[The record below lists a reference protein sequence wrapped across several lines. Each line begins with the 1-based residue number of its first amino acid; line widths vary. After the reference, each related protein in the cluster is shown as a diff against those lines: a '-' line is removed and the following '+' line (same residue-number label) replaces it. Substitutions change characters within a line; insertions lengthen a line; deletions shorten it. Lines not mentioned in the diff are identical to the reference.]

1 MNYIPSEKDTQT
13 LRKELGIAY
22 WLEDT
27 QVNVKKAKVST
38 IEDFDLD
45 IDVTNINDEHRWI
58 EVKSAESID
67 EANGIT
73 GKTYQGQIAYIDAE
87 LQNQS
92 AYNAYTNV
100 PPEFANIRMWLINN
114 TPSSTNDFKFMPKW
128 RKIQSKKAWFV
139 LITLDKVYIYTFQ
152 DLMNAFVGN
161 VYFNSFT
168 DFMNRPKNQRKKW
181 QRKAAIDLDKATR
194 VYDRAKFEPYFKAAM
209 DKILFWK
216 QCDNI
221 C

>member
-13 LRKELGIAY
+13 LRKELGIAF
-22 WLEDT
+22 WLQDT

-45 IDVTNINDEHRWI
+45 IDVTTINDDHIWI

-100 PPEFANIRMWLINN
+100 PTEFANIRMWLINN

-128 RKIQSKKAWFV
+128 KKIQEKKAWFV
-139 LITLDKVYIYTFQ
+139 LITLDRVYIYTFE
-152 DLMNAFVGN
+152 DLNKAFVGN

-168 DFMNRPKNQRKKW
+168 DFLHRPKNQRKKW
-181 QRKAAIDLDKATR
+181 QRKALIDLDKALK
-194 VYDRAKFEPYFKAAM
+194 VYPRETFEPYFKAAM
-209 DKILFWK
+209 QKIIKWK
-216 QCDNI
+216 QCDNV

>member
-1 MNYIPSEKDTQT
+1 MNYLPLEKDTKT
-13 LRKELGIAY
+13 LRKELGVAY

-27 QVNVKKAKVST
+27 QVNVKKAKVT
-38 IEDFDLD
+38 LIEDFNLD
-45 IDVTNINDEHRWI
+45 IDVTNINDEHTWI
-58 EVKSAESID
+58 EVKSEESMD
-67 EANGIT
+67 QVHGIT

-114 TPSSTNDFKFMPKW
+114 TPSKTNDFKYMSKW
-128 RKIQSKKAWFV
+128 RKIQEKKAWFV
-139 LITLDKVYIYTFQ
+139 LITLDKVYIYTFE
-152 DLMNAFVGN
+152 DLNKAYCGN
-161 VYFNSFT
+161 VYFNSYT
-168 DFMNRPKNQRKKW
+168 DYLNRPKTQKKKW

-194 VYDRAKFEPYFKAAM
+194 VYDRAKFEPYFDKA
-209 DKILFWK
+209 DKQIIYWK

>member
-1 MNYIPSEKDTQT
+1 MLELPKQKNDKV
-13 LRKELGIAY
+13 LMKEMGIAY

-27 QVNVKKAKVST
+27 QVNVKKAKVTT
-38 IEDFDLD
+38 IEDFNLD
-45 IDVTNINDEHRWI
+45 IDVTSIDGNHTWI

-73 GKTYQGQIAYIDAE
+73 GKTYQGQISYIDAE

-114 TPSSTNDFKFMPKW
+114 TPSSTNDFKFMSKW
-128 RKIQSKKAWFV
+128 KKIQEKKAWFV
-139 LITLDKVYIYTFQ
+139 LITLDRVYIYTFE
-152 DLMNAFVGN
+152 DLNKAFVGN
-161 VYFNSFT
+161 IYFNSFT
-168 DFMNRPKNQRKKW
+168 DFLNRPKTQKKKW
-181 QRKAAIDLDKATR
+181 QRKAAINLDKATR
-194 VYDRAKFEPYFKAAM
+194 VYHRETFEPYFDKAM
-209 DKILFWK
+209 EKIIYWK
-216 QCDNI
+216 QCDNV

>member
-1 MNYIPSEKDTQT
+1 MNYLPLEKDTKT

-45 IDVTNINDEHRWI
+45 IDVTSIDGNHTWL
-58 EVKSAESID
+58 EVKSAESMD
-67 EANGIT
+67 QTNGIT

-92 AYNAYTNV
+92 AYNTYTNV
-100 PPEFANIRMWLINN
+100 PSKFANIRMWLINN
-114 TPSSTNDFKFMPKW
+114 TPSKTNDFKYMSKW
-128 RKIQSKKAWFV
+128 RKIQEKKAWFV
-139 LITLDKVYIYTFQ
+139 LITLDRVYIYTFE
-152 DLMNAFVGN
+152 DLNKAFVGN
-161 VYFNSFT
+161 IYFNSYK
-168 DFMNRPKNQRKKW
+168 DFLNRPKNQKKKW
-181 QRKAAIDLDKATR
+181 NRKAAIDLDKATR
-194 VYDRAKFEPYFKAAM
+194 VYDRAKFEPYFDKAM
-209 DKILFWK
+209 KKIIKWK
-216 QCDNI
+216 QYDNI

>member
-1 MNYIPSEKDTQT
+1 MIELPKQKNDKVLS
-13 LRKELGIAY
+13 KEMGVAY

-45 IDVTNINDEHRWI
+45 IDVTNINDEHTWI
-58 EVKSAESID
+58 EVKGAESID

-128 RKIQSKKAWFV
+128 KKIQEKKAWFV
-139 LITLDKVYIYTFQ
+139 LITLDRVYIYTFE
-152 DLMNAFVGN
+152 DLNKSFVGN
-161 VYFNSFT
+161 IYFNSYT
-168 DFMNRPKNQRKKW
+168 DYLNRPKTQQKKW
-181 QRKAAIDLDKATR
+181 QRKAAINLDKATR
-194 VYDRAKFEPYFKAAM
+194 VYDRKIFEPYFDRA
-209 DKILFWK
+209 DKQIIKWK
-216 QCDNI
+216 QYDNI

>member
-1 MNYIPSEKDTQT
+1 MNYIPNEKDTKT

-45 IDVTNINDEHRWI
+45 IDITNINDEHTWI
-58 EVKSAESID
+58 EVKSAESMD
-67 EANGIT
+67 QTNGIT

-114 TPSSTNDFKFMPKW
+114 TPSTTTDFKYMPKW
-128 RKIQSKKAWFV
+128 KKIQEKKAWFV
-139 LITLDKVYIYTFQ
+139 LITLDKVYIYTFE
-152 DLMNAFVGN
+152 DLMNSFVGN
-161 VYFNSFT
+161 VYFNSYT
-168 DFMNRPKNQRKKW
+168 DFLNRSKNQRKKW

-194 VYDRAKFEPYFKAAM
+194 VYDRAKFEPYFDKA
-209 DKILFWK
+209 DRQIIQWK
-216 QCDNI
+216 MYDNV

>member
-1 MNYIPSEKDTQT
+1 MNYLPLDKDPKV
-13 LRKELGIAY
+13 LSKEMGIAY

-27 QVNVKKAKVST
+27 QVNVKKAKVTT
-38 IEDFDLD
+38 IEDFNLD
-45 IDVTNINDEHRWI
+45 IDVTSIDGNHTWI
-58 EVKSAESID
+58 EVKSAESMD
-67 EANGIT
+67 QVNGIT

-128 RKIQSKKAWFV
+128 RKIQEKNAWFV
-139 LITLDKVYIYTFQ
+139 LITLDKVYIYTFE
-152 DLMNAFVGN
+152 DLNKAYCGN
-161 VYFNSFT
+161 IYFNSYT
-168 DFMNRPKNQRKKW
+168 DYLNRPKTQKKKW

-194 VYDRAKFEPYFKAAM
+194 VYDRKVFEPYFDKAM
-209 DKILFWK
+209 QKILFWK
-216 QCDNI
+216 QCDNV

>member
-1 MNYIPSEKDTQT
+1 MLLLPDTKDTQT
-13 LRKELGIAY
+13 LRKELGIAF
-22 WLEDT
+22 WLQDT
-27 QVNVKKAKVST
+27 QVNVKSAKVST
-38 IEDFDLD
+38 IEDFNLD
-45 IDVTNINDEHRWI
+45 IDVTNINDEHIWI
-58 EVKSAESID
+58 EVKSSESMD
-67 EANGIT
+67 QTNGIT
-73 GKTYQGQIAYIDAE
+73 GKTYNGQIAYIDAE
-87 LQNQS
+87 FQNQS

-128 RKIQSKKAWFV
+128 RKIQEKNAWFV

-168 DFMNRPKNQRKKW
+168 DYLNRPKTQKKKW
-181 QRKAAIDLDKATR
+181 NRKALIDLDKATR
-194 VYDRAKFEPYFKAAM
+194 TYDRAKFEPYFDRA
-209 DKILFWK
+209 DKQIIYWK
-216 QCDNI
+216 QCDNV

>member
-1 MNYIPSEKDTQT
+1 MLLLPDTKDTQT
-13 LRKELGIAY
+13 LRKELGVAY

-45 IDVTNINDEHRWI
+45 IDVTSIDGNHTWI
-58 EVKSAESID
+58 EVKSAESMD
-67 EANGIT
+67 QTNGIT

-114 TPSSTNDFKFMPKW
+114 TPSTTNDFRYMPKW
-128 RKIQSKKAWFV
+128 KKIQTKKAWFI
-139 LITLDKVYIYTFQ
+139 LITLDKVYLYTFE
-152 DLMNAFVGN
+152 DLMKAYCGN

-168 DFMNRPKNQRKKW
+168 DYLNRPKNQKKKW

-194 VYDRAKFEPYFKAAM
+194 VYDRAKFEIYFNAAM
-209 DKILFWK
+209 QKIIQWK
-216 QCDNI
+216 IYDNI

>member
-1 MNYIPSEKDTQT
+1 MNYIPLEKDTQT

-45 IDVTNINDEHRWI
+45 IDVTNINDEHTWI
-58 EVKSAESID
+58 EIKSAESID

-128 RKIQSKKAWFV
+128 RKIQEKKAWFV

-161 VYFNSFT
+161 VYFNSYT
-168 DFMNRPKNQRKKW
+168 DYLNRPKNQRKKW

-194 VYDRAKFEPYFKAAM
+194 VYDRAKFEPYFDKA
-209 DKILFWK
+209 DKQIIKWK
-216 QCDNI
+216 QYDNI

>member
-1 MNYIPSEKDTQT
+1 MLLLPNFKDEQT

-38 IEDFDLD
+38 IEDFGLD
-45 IDVTNINDEHRWI
+45 IDVTNINDEHIWI
-58 EVKSAESID
+58 EVKSAEAMD
-67 EANGIT
+67 QVHGIT

-114 TPSSTNDFKFMPKW
+114 TPSKTTDFKYMPKW
-128 RKIQSKKAWFV
+128 KKIQEKKAWFV
-139 LITLDKVYIYTFQ
+139 LITLDKVYIYTFE
-152 DLMNAFVGN
+152 DLNKAFVGN
-161 VYFNSFT
+161 VYFNSYT
-168 DFMNRPKNQRKKW
+168 DYLNRPKNQKKKW
-181 QRKAAIDLDKATR
+181 NRKAAIDLDKATR
-194 VYDRAKFEPYFKAAM
+194 VYDRAKFEPYFDNAYKQ
-209 DKILFWK
+209 IIQWK
-216 QCDNI
+216 MYDNV